1 MNTALLAIGA
11 VYTLWVLYLA
21 SMNLIRARDAGLLP
35 RPAYVLGLP
44 IVGAGV
50 LLDALVNLTVC
61 TLLFAEL
68 PREWLVTAR
77 VTRLERGTGW
87 RQVVASW
94 VCHNLLDN
102 FDPSGKHCA

>member
-1 MNTALLAIGA
+1 M
-11 VYTLWVLYLA
+11 LYLA

-44 IVGAGV
+44 IVAAGV
-50 LLDALVNLTVC
+50 LLDALVNITVC

-77 VTRLERGTGW
+77 VTRLELSAGW
-87 RQVVASW
+87 RAAVAKW
-94 VCHNLLDN
+94 VCRNLLDN

>member
-1 MNTALLAIGA
+1 MNTALLAIGS
-11 VYTLWVLYLA
+11 VYALWVLYLA

-35 RPAYVLGLP
+35 RAAYVLGLP
-44 IVGAGV
+44 IVAAGV
-50 LLDALVNLTVC
+50 LLDALVNVTVC

-68 PREWLVTAR
+68 PREWLVTER
-77 VTRLERGTGW
+77 VTRLERSGGW